1 MRYEELKDTKEDLF
15 TLLLSELF
23 QLWCVRVYV
32 RTDTGQVCWAVHTAG
47 CLVSLCLIK
56 RYEHPFKLPPNSR
69 SFTESRPCEF
79 RAKWRKLPCLAATSE
94 ATYRSSSRCL
104 KVVQVRPVFEHPTVP
119 AFYGLIESFQEH
131 QAGCPT
137 FFCRY
142 HTDSLISAHTL
153 RLLNFPPHIFD
164 FISNRANPVLS
175 CLLIGF
181 ALWTWVWLPSG
192 WRLFLGLQSS
202 IELWWNWADNSV
214 VLFSPPALQSGE
226 AHFLMC
232 DFTQALHNKKC
243 PDPAR
248 TAT

>member
-1 MRYEELKDTKEDLF
+1 MVCARLRPHRYWAS
-15 TLLLSELF
+15 LL
-23 QLWCVRVYV
+23 
-32 RTDTGQVCWAVHTAG
+32 GGAHTAG
-47 CLVSLCLIK
+47 RPMSLCLIK
-56 RYEHPFKLPPNSR
+56 RYQHPFKLLPNSR
-69 SFTESRPCEF
+69 SLTERRPCEF

-181 ALWTWVWLPSG
+181 ALWT
-192 WRLFLGLQSS
+192 
-202 IELWWNWADNSV
+202 
-214 VLFSPPALQSGE
+214 
-226 AHFLMC
+226 
-232 DFTQALHNKKC
+232 
-243 PDPAR
+243 
-248 TAT
+248 